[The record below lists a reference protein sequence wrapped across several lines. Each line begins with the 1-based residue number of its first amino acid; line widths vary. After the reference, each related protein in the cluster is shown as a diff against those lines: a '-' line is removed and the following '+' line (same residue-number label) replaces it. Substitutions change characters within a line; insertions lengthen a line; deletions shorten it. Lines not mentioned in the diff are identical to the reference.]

1 MTLIDGIIV
10 AVSEDTMAG
19 IFVVADDT
27 FDEVR
32 VRGSVLTKEWR
43 CITNDVV
50 SASAS
55 VVKGID
61 AIDVV
66 VSDNIMVG
74 IFFVIDETV
83 DGTVDDTI
91 DELKVRG
98 PVFVK

>member
-32 VRGSVLTKEWR
+32 GPVLTKEWR
-43 CITNDVV
+43 CITDDVV
-50 SASAS
+50 SAGTS

>member
-1 MTLIDGIIV
+1 M
-10 AVSEDTMAG
+10 
-19 IFVVADDT
+19 
-27 FDEVR
+27 
-32 VRGSVLTKEWR
+32 
-43 CITNDVV
+43 
-50 SASAS
+50 
-55 VVKGID
+55 VKGID